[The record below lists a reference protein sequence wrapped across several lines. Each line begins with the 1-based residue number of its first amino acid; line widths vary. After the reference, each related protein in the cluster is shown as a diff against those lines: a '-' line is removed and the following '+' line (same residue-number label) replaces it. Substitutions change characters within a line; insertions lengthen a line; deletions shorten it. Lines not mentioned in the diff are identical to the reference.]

1 MWFVI
6 VKSCG
11 FALFGHFSDHILI
24 IQDSTKLK
32 FFILFISFFPHSNF
46 HSKVQRF
53 VVV

>member
-1 MWFVI
+1 MCFVI